1 MHAALADPLRLAIV
15 DELAVTDR
23 APRDLAELLG
33 IGTNLLT
40 HHLDVL
46 EAAGLVARSSSAGD
60 GRRKYVHLVR
70 APLARLAVQGRAPQ
84 GPMLFLC
91 SQNSARSQ
99 LAAALWSK
107 RTGSVA
113 RSAGTSPATRVHPGA
128 VAAARRAGV
137 SLRGARPQHLEAVPE
152 GVQVVTVCDLAHEE
166 LTPEPDWWHWSIPDP
181 VAAGTDD
188 AFDAVVAELEQR
200 IAAVRASAAAPNDRT
215 NWSSH
220 A

>member
-1 MHAALADPLRLAIV
+1 LAEPSRHAIV
-15 DELAVTDR
+15 DELATSDR
-23 APRDLAELLG
+23 SPTELAQLLG
-33 IGTNLLT
+33 IGSNLLS

-46 EAAGLVARSSSAGD
+46 ESVGLVVRTSSAGD
-60 GRRKYVHLVR
+60 RRRKYV
-70 APLARLAVQGRAPQ
+70 RLERTVAGRFGIRGRPPR
-84 GPMLFLC
+84 GRVLFLC

-107 RTGSVA
+107 RTGSTA
-113 RSAGTSPATRVHPGA
+113 RSAGTRPATRVHPGA
-128 VAAARRAGV
+128 VAAARRAGL
-137 SLRGARPQHLEAVPE
+137 SLRGARPQHLDAVANGVQD

-181 VAAGTDD
+181 VAAGTDE

-200 IAAVRASAAAPNDRT
+200 IAAVAGAATTSTDRT
-215 NWSSH
+215 HGGSL